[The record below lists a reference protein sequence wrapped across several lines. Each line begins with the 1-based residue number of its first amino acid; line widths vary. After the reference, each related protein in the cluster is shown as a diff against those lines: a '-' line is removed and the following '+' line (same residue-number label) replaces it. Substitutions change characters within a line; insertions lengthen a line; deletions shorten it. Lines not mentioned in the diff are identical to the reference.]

1 MGREVQEEGGL
12 RTLTA
17 DSRCCMAEI
26 NISLKQ
32 LSSNLI
38 KKKKENTMTMINNDV
53 E

>member
-17 DSRCCMAEI
+17 DSRCCMAET

-32 LSSNLI
+32 LFSNLI
-38 KKKKENTMTMINNDV
+38 KKKRKYYDYDKQ
-53 E
+53 